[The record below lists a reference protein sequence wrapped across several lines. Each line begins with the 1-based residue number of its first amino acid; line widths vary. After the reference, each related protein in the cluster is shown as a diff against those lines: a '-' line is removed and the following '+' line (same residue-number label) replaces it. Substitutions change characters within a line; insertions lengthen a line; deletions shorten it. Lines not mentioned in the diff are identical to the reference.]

1 MINTRHRT
9 QVPLVNQLEDLDACF
24 SVKVKDHKVN
34 ASLTTS
40 QIGQTLL
47 RLEKQQL
54 GHWEEQIVYSLEK
67 QQLGHWEEQ
76 IVYSLGKQQLGHWE
90 EQIVYSLGKQQW
102 DTGRSRSCTVWEN
115 NSLDTGMS
123 RSCTV
128 WRNNN
133 WEPLLTS
140 ELSMRDFVRYLSSV
154 GSVFVYRFTGSG
166 RWRQDVLH
174 RVLAWVN
181 NHCLGP
187 SGTGQCTCP
196 LVEWI
201 VEHALRQAGVEGH
214 GRLMDPPSRNS
225 MWRFGFPNPVN
236 YNDNELFCGGYAVQW
251 EQNQGRCGVCGDPFH
266 LIDPR
271 PHEAGGL
278 YAKGI
283 IGRHYTSGQ
292 EIDVEVELTANHWGR
307 FEMYLCPNNNP
318 REEATQSCFD
328 RFPLYLSGSKDVGFQ
343 IPLETKKKAVFR
355 YKVRLP
361 AYVTCSQ
368 CVVQWT
374 YFTGQAYSTGNM
386 WGTCA
391 NGTEAVGCG
400 RPETFRNCAD
410 ITIVTS
416 TSGLPP
422 QFAGFQDNPFMLF
435 YRDFRSNLVAPLVIR
450 GSVHAHTVP
459 TWTSRSAAILS
470 RQPKVHLVEIL
481 IPSLPSYAVL
491 QKTARNGSV
500 VPRELFT
507 ISP

>member
-1 MINTRHRT
+1 
-9 QVPLVNQLEDLDACF
+9 
-24 SVKVKDHKVN
+24 
-34 ASLTTS
+34 
-40 QIGQTLL
+40 
-47 RLEKQQL
+47 
-54 GHWEEQIVYSLEK
+54 
-67 QQLGHWEEQ
+67 
-76 IVYSLGKQQLGHWE
+76 
-90 EQIVYSLGKQQW
+90 
-102 DTGRSRSCTVWEN
+102 
-115 NSLDTGMS
+115 
-123 RSCTV
+123 
-128 WRNNN
+128 
-133 WEPLLTS
+133 
-140 ELSMRDFVRYLSSV
+140 
-154 GSVFVYRFTGSG
+154 
-166 RWRQDVLH
+166 
-174 RVLAWVN
+174 
-181 NHCLGP
+181 
-187 SGTGQCTCP
+187 
-196 LVEWI
+196 
-201 VEHALRQAGVEGH
+201 
-214 GRLMDPPSRNS
+214 MDPPSRNS

-266 LIDPR
+266 FIDPR
-271 PHEAGGL
+271 PHEAGGQ

-361 AYVTCSQ
+361 PYVTCSQ

-374 YFTGQAYSTGNM
+374 YFTGNM

-450 GSVHAHTVP
+450 
-459 TWTSRSAAILS
+459 
-470 RQPKVHLVEIL
+470 
-481 IPSLPSYAVL
+481 
-491 QKTARNGSV
+491 
-500 VPRELFT
+500 
-507 ISP
+507 